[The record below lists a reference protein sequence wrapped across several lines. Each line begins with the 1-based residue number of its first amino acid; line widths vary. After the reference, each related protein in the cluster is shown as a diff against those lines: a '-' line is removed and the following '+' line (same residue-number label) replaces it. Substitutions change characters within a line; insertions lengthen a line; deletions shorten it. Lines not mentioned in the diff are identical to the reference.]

1 MMFREMCLSPCPDY
15 NPDDRRFDIKLNDDA
30 MDFVLK
36 DLMEGRAELG
46 ITLGH
51 IFWLSNLPVRMFGI
65 YAKEIYDAI
74 AKCGSKAFIPM
85 DNWKMVMEG

>member
-1 MMFREMCLSPCPDY
+1 MSPCPDY